1 MRFSNLE
8 RYLFPDNVCSFGLC
22 HVGSYDQNETDEE
35 DVEEEVSPGAVEG
48 AFHDDPPSPVAEPK
62 RVRFDESEPVIEYYN
77 DNVRTPKKRNHRN
90 LKQRILQKSAE
101 QQHRDRSNHNSN
113 SYKEKCHHYH
123 HHHHHHHSDGSASPV
138 RRHIPSA
145 TSSSPLSRRSGR
157 RRRKGN
163 LVSAIFTP

>member
-1 MRFSNLE
+1 MPFSNLE

-35 DVEEEVSPGAVEG
+35 EVEEEVSPD
-48 AFHDDPPSPVAEPK
+48 DDPPSPVAEPK

-90 LKQRILQKSAE
+90 LKRRILQKSAQ
-101 QQHRDRSNHNSN
+101 QQHRDRSISNSN
-113 SYKEKCHHYH
+113 SCKEKYH
-123 HHHHHHHSDGSASPV
+123 HHHHNHSDGSASPV

-145 TSSSPLSRRSGR
+145 SSSSPLSRRSGR